1 MGTYQ
6 LLNIEG
12 NDYDDEVCVY
22 ASLKMLMRH
31 YLPKVVEKLRST
43 LVRRREADINQQT
56 LALAMPLVY
65 TIPKHTRSLT
75 HTHSQ
80 IYLHIYWRTY
90 TEYAVVGL

>member
-12 NDYDDEVCVY
+12 NDYDDVCVY

-56 LALAMPLVY
+56 LALAMLRAY
-65 TIPKHTRSLT
+65 IP
-75 HTHSQ
+75 
-80 IYLHIYWRTY
+80 
-90 TEYAVVGL
+90 

>member
-1 MGTYQ
+1 MGTHQ

-12 NDYDDEVCVY
+12 NDYDDVCVY

-56 LALAMPLVY
+56 LALAMLRAY
-65 TIPKHTRSLT
+65 IP
-75 HTHSQ
+75 
-80 IYLHIYWRTY
+80 
-90 TEYAVVGL
+90 